1 MKGAERRLHYYDIE
15 VGTNKQDASPP
26 PMKDVMMTILA
37 RFADGKVSHVINK
50 KTATLEIGDMRID
63 EDEGYALLL
72 VRISD
77 TTAPD
82 AYLSDPQ
89 KGTFRIVRKR
99 DGEGRGYGAHLIIAL
114 NGNEGAPN
122 TYRALL
128 EKNTGLHRSHVSR
141 LLQAV
146 LRSLYQED
154 DTVFSCDHVGGQKTR
169 EGHPKRVKFRPML
182 EFTGQPSETLVQ
194 ELEDGT
200 LKDIAL
206 IHNEQKQQL
215 SGRAWLEKQ
224 ESILKVKV
232 KPNNQLKHVW
242 QNLKAV
248 LSDQAQQGYERAR
261 IKFKNTDGDV
271 ETIEVDTAS
280 GNTLFDDRYVK
291 SRRITDIA
299 PPLDESADAIVEHFA
314 EKLIEL
320 LLEV

>member
-1 MKGAERRLHYYDIE
+1 MKGAERRVHYYDIE
-15 VGTNKQDASPP
+15 VDTNKKDASPP
-26 PMKDVMMTILA
+26 SMADVMKTILA
-37 RFADGKVSHVINK
+37 RFQEGKVSHEINK

-63 EDEGYALLL
+63 EDDGYALLL

-82 AYLSDPQ
+82 PYLSHPQ
-89 KGTFRIVRKR
+89 KGTSRVVRKE
-99 DGEGRGYGAHLIIAL
+99 DGEGRGYGAHLIVAL
-114 NGNEGAPN
+114 NANDGVPN

-146 LRSLYQED
+146 LRTLYQED
-154 DTVFSCDHVGGQKTR
+154 ETVFSCDHIGGQKTR
-169 EGHPKRVKFRPML
+169 DGLPKQVNFRPML

-194 ELEDGT
+194 ELEAGT

-215 SGRAWLEKQ
+215 GGKAWLEKQ

-232 KPNNQLKHVW
+232 KPNNQLQHVW
-242 QNLKAV
+242 KNLKAV
-248 LSDQAQQGYERAR
+248 LSDQAKEGYERAR
-261 IKFKNTDGDV
+261 IKFKNTDGDT
-271 ETIEVDTAS
+271 ETVEVDTAS

-291 SRRITDIA
+291 SRRIAEID
-299 PPLDESADAIVEHFA
+299 PPLDESADAIVDHFA
-314 EKLIEL
+314 EKLVDL
-320 LLEV
+320 FLED